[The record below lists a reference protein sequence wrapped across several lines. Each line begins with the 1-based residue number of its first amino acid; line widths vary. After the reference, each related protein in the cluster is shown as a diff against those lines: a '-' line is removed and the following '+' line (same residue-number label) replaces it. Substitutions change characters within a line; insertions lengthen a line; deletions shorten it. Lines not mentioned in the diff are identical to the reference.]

1 MTVHLYQVDS
11 YLREAEAR
19 VVKVDGRNVVLD
31 STVIHPTGGGV
42 VHDTGKIMGREE
54 YSIVDAVQDKE
65 SGDVIHVL
73 DREPNLSRLDKVVVR
88 LDWERRH
95 RLMRLHTA
103 SHIIASIMYSKHNA
117 LVTGGDIQPDYAKDD
132 FGVDKLDKE
141 EAEEVIRAANII
153 VSRELEVKVYW
164 LSREEASRIP
174 GIVKLANR
182 LPPGRED
189 KLRVVEIPGID
200 IQADGGP
207 HVKNTGEIGRIELI
221 KVENRGRGRKR
232 MYYTVVP

>member
-1 MTVHLYQVDS
+1 MTVHLYQRDS

-19 VVKVDGRNVVLD
+19 VVKVEGGKNVVLD

-42 VHDTGKIMGREE
+42 VHDTGKIIGREE
-54 YSIVDAVQDKE
+54 YSIIDAIQDKE

-117 LVTGGDIQPDYAKDD
+117 LITGGAIYS
-132 FGVDKLDKE
+132 L
-141 EAEEVIRAANII
+141 IM
-153 VSRELEVKVYW
+153 
-164 LSREEASRIP
+164 
-174 GIVKLANR
+174 
-182 LPPGRED
+182 
-189 KLRVVEIPGID
+189 LRMISAWIS
-200 IQADGGP
+200 
-207 HVKNTGEIGRIELI
+207 
-221 KVENRGRGRKR
+221 
-232 MYYTVVP
+232 